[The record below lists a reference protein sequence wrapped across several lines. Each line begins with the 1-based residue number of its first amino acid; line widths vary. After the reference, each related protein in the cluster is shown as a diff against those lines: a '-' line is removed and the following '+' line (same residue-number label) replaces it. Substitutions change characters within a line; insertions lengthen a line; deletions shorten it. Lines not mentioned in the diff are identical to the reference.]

1 MKLLN
6 KLFSI
11 LIFLLCFIIMYESL
25 YFIYNSKMN
34 NYLNTIRLSD
44 KLNLEV
50 GKSNYFIDNVNSTYK
65 DLTNMNYS
73 YDEIIRFE
81 KDSNINTVI
90 SNILK
95 NKISYLK
102 GNKTLTLVYSKKE
115 LDNELTKNINNKE
128 IKEYIKNNDFKV
140 NQFESRLNSKLKAI
154 NSRVFDFIRILL
166 DFRVFIMLCCLLLIS
181 LLILFIKRK
190 YQNIILPVLIFNI
203 INILFSIVMIVL
215 LSIYNY
221 NIVSYFF
228 DSFILNIIKTSVIIS
243 VIVICTLLLIII
255 IFNKKEKVKL
265 KPRIRKV
272 KVNEEDFSFGL

>member
-166 DFRVFIMLCCLLLIS
+166 DFRAFIMLCCLLLIS